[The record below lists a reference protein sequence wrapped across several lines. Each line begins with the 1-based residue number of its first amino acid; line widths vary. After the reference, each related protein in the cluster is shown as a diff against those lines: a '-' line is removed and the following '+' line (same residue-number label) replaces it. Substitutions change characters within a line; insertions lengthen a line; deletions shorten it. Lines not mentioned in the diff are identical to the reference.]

1 VSIRKLLIANR
12 GEIASRIIRT
22 ARAMDITTVAVFS
35 DPDAGLPYVLE
46 ADESV
51 RLPGSAPGE
60 TYLRGEALIAA
71 AAATGADAVHPGY
84 GFLSENAGFAQAC
97 AAAGLT
103 FVGPSPEAIEAMG
116 SKTAAKELMAAAG
129 VPVLPGAVFEDGAEP
144 DPAELRKAAEDIGFP
159 VLVKAAYG
167 GGGRGMRIVASADE
181 IAGAVSSARR
191 EAASAFGNGTVFLER
206 FVESPRHIEV
216 QILGDAAGTVVH
228 LFERECSIQRR
239 YQKIIEEAPSP
250 AVGDGLRA
258 ELCRAAVAAG
268 RAIGY
273 VGAGTV
279 EFVLDSSG
287 RFFFLE
293 VNTRLQVEHPVTE
306 LITGLDLVRLQLEI
320 AAGRPLPPE
329 VTGAAFTGHA
339 IEARLY
345 AEDVPAGYLPA
356 SGDLHTFE
364 INLSNGLRV
373 DTGFASGTRVSTFYD
388 SMLAKV
394 IGYGPTRDEARR
406 TLAGALSRARLH
418 GVVTNRDLLVG
429 ILREP
434 EFAAGAIDTG
444 YLDRHQPA
452 ELCPVDAQAGPV
464 HLLAVALAG
473 QARRRA
479 EAPALATLPSGW
491 RNNPS
496 TPQRAG
502 YHVDAGGRPSAPLSR
517 GTTPAPL
524 SRGTTPAPLSRGTTP
539 GAPGP
544 GPRESPARRGH
555 ASGTPP
561 LTSELGGQPAEV
573 SYRFGRGGLQAEVD
587 GTPMGD
593 VVLHG
598 TRPAPAG
605 PLSAGPLSAGP
616 LSGGPRSGGL
626 VRMLVDL
633 EVGGVRRIIDVTQAG
648 GTFYVDS
655 VLGHSVVT
663 EADRFPDPAAAA
675 QAGSLLAPMPGT
687 VVRIEAAVGDHVEA
701 GAVILAIEAMKME
714 HTIRAPAP
722 GIVAELPISVGA
734 QVDSGSVL
742 AVLEEEPGD

>member
-1 VSIRKLLIANR
+1 VTTPTTTPPGTPVSISKLLIANR

-35 DPDAGLPYVLE
+35 DPDAGLPYVVE

-71 AAATGADAVHPGY
+71 AAAAGADAVHPGY
-84 GFLSENAGFAQAC
+84 GFLSENAGFARAC

-129 VPVLPGAVFEDGAEP
+129 VPVLPGAVFDDGAEP

-167 GGGRGMRIVASADE
+167 GGGRGMRIVASPDE
-181 IAGAVSSARR
+181 IAGAVASARR

-216 QILGDAAGTVVH
+216 QILGDQAGTVVH

-250 AVGDGLRA
+250 AVGGDLRA

-279 EFVLDSSG
+279 EFVLDASG
-287 RFFFLE
+287 RFYFLE

-320 AAGRPLPPE
+320 AAGRPLPPQ

-356 SGDLHTFE
+356 GGDLHTFE
-364 INLSNGLRV
+364 INISNGLRV
-373 DTGFASGTRVSTFYD
+373 DAGFASGTRVSTFYD

-394 IGYGPTRDEARR
+394 IAYGPTRDDARR

-444 YLDRHQPA
+444 YLDRHQPQ
-452 ELCPVDAQAGPV
+452 ELCPVEPQAGPV

-479 EAPALATLPSGW
+479 EAPVLATLPSGW

-496 TPQRAG
+496 GPQRAG
-502 YHVDAGGRPSAPLSR
+502 YRVDPGGRP
-517 GTTPAPL
+517 
-524 SRGTTPAPLSRGTTP
+524 P
-539 GAPGP
+539 GA
-544 GPRESPARRGH
+544 PRESPARRGH
-555 ASGTPP
+555 ASGAPP
-561 LTSELGGQPAEV
+561 LTDELNGQPATV
-573 SYRFGRGGLQAEVD
+573 SYRFTRDGLRAEVD
-587 GTPMGD
+587 GTPVGD
-593 VVLHG
+593 VELHA
-598 TRPAPAG
+598 TRPAPA
-605 PLSAGPLSAGP
+605 PA
-616 LSGGPRSGGL
+616 GL

-633 EVGGVRRIIDVTQAG
+633 EVSGVRRVIDVTQAS

-663 EADRFPDPAAAA
+663 EADRFPDPAAASA
-675 QAGSLLAPMPGT
+675 AGSLLAPMPGT
-687 VVRIEAAVGDHVEA
+687 VVRVEAAVGDHVEA

-714 HTIRAPAP
+714 HTIRAPGP

>member
-1 VSIRKLLIANR
+1 VTTPTTTSVTTPVSIRKLLIANR

-35 DPDAGLPYVLE
+35 DPDAGLPYVVE

-71 AAATGADAVHPGY
+71 AAAAGADAVHPGY
-84 GFLSENAGFAQAC
+84 GFLSENAGFARAC
-97 AAAGLT
+97 AAAGLI
-103 FVGPSPEAIEAMG
+103 FVGPSPGAIEAMG

-129 VPVLPGAVFEDGAEP
+129 VPVLPGAVFEEGAEP

-181 IAGAVSSARR
+181 IAGAVASARR

-216 QILGDAAGTVVH
+216 QILGDQAGTVAH

-250 AVGDGLRA
+250 AVGEELRA

-273 VGAGTV
+273 AGAGTV

-287 RFFFLE
+287 RFYFLE

-320 AAGRPLPPE
+320 ASGQPLPPQ
-329 VTGAAFTGHA
+329 VTGAEFTGHA

-364 INLSNGLRV
+364 IGLSNGLRV

-394 IGYGPTRDEARR
+394 IGYGPTRDDARR

-444 YLDRHQPA
+444 YLDRHRPA
-452 ELCPVDAQAGPV
+452 ELCPAGAEAGPV

-479 EAPALATLPSGW
+479 EAPVLATLPSGW

-496 TPQRAG
+496 GPQRAG
-502 YHVDAGGRPSAPLSR
+502 Y
-517 GTTPAPL
+517 
-524 SRGTTPAPLSRGTTP
+524 
-539 GAPGP
+539 
-544 GPRESPARRGH
+544 
-555 ASGTPP
+555 
-561 LTSELGGQPAEV
+561 ELDGQPAEV
-573 SYRFGRGGLQAEVD
+573 TYRFGRDGLRAEVD
-587 GTPMGD
+587 GTDLGG
-593 VVLHG
+593 VVLHA
-598 TRPAPAG
+598 TRPAPA
-605 PLSAGPLSAGP
+605 PA
-616 LSGGPRSGGL
+616 GL

-633 EVGGVRRIIDVTQAG
+633 DAGGVRRVIDVTQAG

-687 VVRIEAAVGDHVEA
+687 VVRVEAAVGDHVKA

-714 HTIRAPAP
+714 HSIRAPVP
-722 GIVAELPISVGA
+722 GIVTELPVSVGV

-742 AVLEEEPGD
+742 AVLEEPMVEGGAGD

>member
-1 VSIRKLLIANR
+1 MISKLLVANR
-12 GEIASRIIRT
+12 GEIAERVMRT
-22 ARAMDITTVAVFS
+22 AHALGISTVAVHS
-35 DPDAGLPYVLE
+35 DPDAQAPFVRL
-46 ADESV
+46 ADEAV
-51 RLPGSAPGE
+51 RLPGAAPGE
-60 TYLRGEALIAA
+60 TYLRGDLVIAA
-71 AAATGADAVHPGY
+71 ARATGADAVHPGY
-84 GFLSENAGFAQAC
+84 GFLSENSGFARDC
-97 AAAGLT
+97 GEAGLT
-103 FVGPSPEAIEAMG
+103 FVGPSPEAIAAMG
-116 SKTAAKELMAAAG
+116 SKLEAKALMDKAG
-129 VPVLPGAVFEDGAEP
+129 VPVLPGATVTDESDLGS
-144 DPAELRKAAEDIGFP
+144 LAADIGFP
-159 VLVKAAYG
+159 VLVKAAFG
-167 GGGRGMRIVASADE
+167 GGGRGMRVVHDPAELAEAVA
-181 IAGAVSSARR
+181 SARR
-191 EAASAFGNGTVFLER
+191 EAASAFGDGTVFLER
-206 FVESPRHIEV
+206 FVVDPRHVEV
-216 QILGDAAGTVVH
+216 QILGDTHGEVVH

-250 AVGDGLRA
+250 AVGGDLRA

-273 VGAGTV
+273 AGAGTV
-279 EFVLDSSG
+279 EFVLDASG
-287 RFFFLE
+287 RFYFLE

-320 AAGRPLPPE
+320 AAGQPLPAQ

-364 INLSNGLRV
+364 IGISNGLRV
-373 DTGFASGTRVSTFYD
+373 DAGFASGTRVSTFYD

-394 IGYGPTRDEARR
+394 IAYGPTRDDARR

-444 YLDRHQPA
+444 YLDRHQPQ
-452 ELCPVDAQAGPV
+452 ELCPVEPQAGPV

-479 EAPALATLPSGW
+479 EAPVLATLPSGW

-496 TPQRAG
+496 APQRAD
-502 YHVDAGGRPSAPLSR
+502 Y
-517 GTTPAPL
+517 
-524 SRGTTPAPLSRGTTP
+524 
-539 GAPGP
+539 
-544 GPRESPARRGH
+544 
-555 ASGTPP
+555 
-561 LTSELGGQPAEV
+561 ELDGQPATV
-573 SYRFGRGGLQAEVD
+573 SYRFTRDGLRAEVD
-587 GTPMGD
+587 GTDLGG
-593 VVLHG
+593 VVLHA
-598 TRPAPAG
+598 TPPAPA
-605 PLSAGPLSAGP
+605 PP
-616 LSGGPRSGGL
+616 GL

-633 EVGGVRRIIDVTQAG
+633 EVSGVRRVVDVTQAG

-675 QAGSLLAPMPGT
+675 AAGSLLAPMPGT
-687 VVRIEAAVGDHVEA
+687 VVRVEAAVGDHVEA

-714 HTIRAPAP
+714 HTIRAPGP

-742 AVLEEEPGD
+742 AVLEEPVVEGGAGD